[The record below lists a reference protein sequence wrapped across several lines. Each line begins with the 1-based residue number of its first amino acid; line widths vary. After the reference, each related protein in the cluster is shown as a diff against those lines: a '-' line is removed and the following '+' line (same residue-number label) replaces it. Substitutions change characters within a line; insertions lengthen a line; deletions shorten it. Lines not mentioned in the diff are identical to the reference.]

1 MELYEVEATM
11 VDNQTFF
18 LAKTFRSYTQA
29 TISLRETI
37 KQSDCVLTRRGVYI
51 NAGLI
56 VSFRCLKIET
66 EVSVAE

>member
-11 VDNQTFF
+11 VNNQTFF
-18 LAKTFRSYTQA
+18 LAKTFRSYIQA
-29 TISLRETI
+29 TISLQETI
-37 KQSDCVLTRRGVYI
+37 KHNNCVLTRRGVYV

-66 EVSVAE
+66 EVTEG